1 MKIVGVTS
9 CPAGLAHTPMA
20 AKALENAGK
29 QLGHEIKIEQQG
41 IMGQV
46 NGITAE
52 EARQADLCIIASNQH
67 INDAERFSG
76 IPTVRVEIGRALKNA
91 EQIITKAVALV
102 EKKKSESQ

>member
-1 MKIVGVTS
+1 
-9 CPAGLAHTPMA
+9 MA

-29 QLGHEIKIEQQG
+29 QLGHEIKSNSR

-52 EARQADLCIIASNQH
+52 EAQQADLCIIASNQH

-76 IPTVRVEIGRALKNA
+76 IPTVRVEIGRALKCRANYH
-91 EQIITKAVALV
+91 QSCSTC
-102 EKKKSESQ
+102 

>member
-52 EARQADLCIIASNQH
+52 EAKQADLCIIASNQRH
-67 INDAERFSG
+67 QRCGTFLRHSHSSCRDWTRIKKC
-76 IPTVRVEIGRALKNA
+76 RANHH
-91 EQIITKAVALV
+91 
-102 EKKKSESQ
+102 KSCSTC

>member
-52 EARQADLCIIASNQH
+52 EAKQADLCIIASNQH

-76 IPTVRVEIGRALKNA
+76 IPTVRVEIGRALKMPS
-91 EQIITKAVALV
+91 
-102 EKKKSESQ
+102 KSSQKPLRWLKRKI